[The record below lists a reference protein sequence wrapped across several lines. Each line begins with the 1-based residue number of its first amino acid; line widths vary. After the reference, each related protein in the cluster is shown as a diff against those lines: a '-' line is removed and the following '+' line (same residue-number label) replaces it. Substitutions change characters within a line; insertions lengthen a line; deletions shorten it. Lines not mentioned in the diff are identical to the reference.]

1 MWKKN
6 FKKMKSMRK
15 AWRRGTFSFQLSSME
30 RLTNRFFK
38 HETSVLKHGTSDELK
53 KEKKNNWSSGFRIV
67 NLARSNS

>member
-30 RLTNRFFK
+30 RLTDRFLSMKRQF
-38 HETSVLKHGTSDELK
+38 
-53 KEKKNNWSSGFRIV
+53 SSMERLT
-67 NLARSNS
+67 N